1 MYRVDIP
8 LLDSEM
14 PDTTM
19 AEPAA
24 GSKPAQ
30 VLAAARAEFLRHG
43 FAATN
48 MDKIARVAGVS
59 KATVYAHFGSK
70 EELFAAMVATNCRR
84 IAESLAEET
93 LEGLP
98 VRAALTQI
106 DRQFLSFLLSPDTQA
121 IYRVVVSEAPRFPD
135 LGRRFYAAGPQNTR
149 GRIAR
154 YLERASARG
163 LIRLD
168 DPVRATELFLGM
180 LIGPRHLKRVLGLEP
195 PPPPAEL
202 NAAVDHAVD
211 CFLILHP
218 APIHPAHPPDS
229 VTGAS

>member
-1 MYRVDIP
+1 MTRIEKGHQVETV
-8 LLDSEM
+8 LLDSVME
-14 PDTTM
+14 
-19 AEPAA
+19 EPAA

-43 FAATN
+43 FANTS
-48 MDKIARVAGVS
+48 MDTIARVAGVS

-84 IAESLAEET
+84 IAESLKEET

-106 DRQFLSFLLSPDTQA
+106 GRQFLTFLLSPDTQA
-121 IYRVVVSEAPRFPD
+121 IYRVVVAETPRFPD

-154 YLERASARG
+154 YLERAADRG

-168 DPVRATELFLGM
+168 DPARATEMFLGM

-195 PPPPAEL
+195 AMSDTEISS
-202 NAAVDHAVD
+202 AVDHAVA
-211 CFLILHP
+211 CFLVLHP
-218 APIHPAHPPDS
+218 TP
-229 VTGAS
+229 

>member
-1 MYRVDIP
+1 MQAADRKAHQVETI
-8 LLDSEM
+8 LLDSVM
-14 PDTTM
+14 PDTEM
-19 AEPAA
+19 IEPAA

-43 FAATN
+43 FAATS
-48 MDKIARVAGVS
+48 MDTIARVAGVS

-106 DRQFLSFLLSPDTQA
+106 GRQFLTFLLSPDTQA
-121 IYRVVVSEAPRFPD
+121 IYRVVVSETPRFPD

-154 YLERASARG
+154 YLERAAGRG

-168 DPVRATELFLGM
+168 DPARATEMFLGM

-195 PPPPAEL
+195 AMSEAGIA
-202 NAAVDHAVD
+202 AAVDHAVD
-211 CFLILHP
+211 CFLILYP
-218 APIHPAHPPDS
+218 TP
-229 VTGAS
+229 

>member
-1 MYRVDIP
+1 MDTA
-8 LLDSEM
+8 LLDSDM
-14 PDTTM
+14 PDTGMT
-19 AEPAA
+19 EPAA

-43 FAATN
+43 FAATS

-84 IAESLAEET
+84 IAKSLAEES

-98 VRAALTQI
+98 VRAALAQI
-106 DRQFLSFLLSPDTQA
+106 GRQFLGFLLSPDTQA

-154 YLERASARG
+154 YLDRAAARG

-168 DPVRATELFLGM
+168 DPVRATEMFLGM
-180 LIGPRHLKRVLGLEP
+180 LIGPRHLKRVLGLES
-195 PPPPAEL
+195 PPAPTEM
-202 NAAVDHAVD
+202 NAAVDYAVD
-211 CFLILHP
+211 CFL
-218 APIHPAHPPDS
+218 AIHQTP
-229 VTGAS
+229 